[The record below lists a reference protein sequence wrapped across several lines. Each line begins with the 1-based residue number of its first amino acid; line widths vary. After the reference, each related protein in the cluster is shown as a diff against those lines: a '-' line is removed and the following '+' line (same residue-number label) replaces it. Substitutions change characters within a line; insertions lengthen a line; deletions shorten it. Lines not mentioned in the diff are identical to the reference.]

1 MAGFIGQFAGRQQL
15 SLQVMKFK
23 AGEYGRIPIF
33 GDITLRIVVNRVDG
47 LIILK
52 DGKLAKIIDLGDHLS
67 IDVSGGTFIRTNKT
81 IEGVMLSLLQLH
93 RIPQTIPYRF
103 ADRDQFYQLR
113 LKNNDLTKLNI
124 DKDVTRIVVTPIPW
138 IYERRINELD
148 FQQEPQYQIV
158 IHGITE
164 ILTNNTITRALYN
177 IPTTNY
183 LSYYFITG
191 GIKQNV
197 VPEGLYL
204 NTKRLGDIYLKAP
217 PGDYEITVYYRTFL
231 ARM

>member
-1 MAGFIGQFAGRQQL
+1 MSGFIGQLAGRQKL
-15 SLQVMKFK
+15 SLQVMKFRTN
-23 AGEYGRIPIF
+23 EYGKLPIF
-33 GDITLRIVVNRVDG
+33 GDITLRIVVKRVDG
-47 LIILK
+47 LVILK
-52 DGKLAKIIDLGDHLS
+52 DGNLAKIIDLGDHLS
-67 IDVSGGTFIRTNKT
+67 IDVSGGTFIKTNKT
-81 IEGVMLSLLQLH
+81 IEGVMLSLIQLH

-103 ADRDQFYQLR
+103 ADRDQFYLLR
-113 LKNNDLTKLNI
+113 LKNIDLTKLNI
-124 DKDVTRIVVTPIPW
+124 NKDVTRIVVTPIPW
-138 IYERRINELD
+138 IYERRIDELG
-148 FQQEPQYQIV
+148 QQEPEYQILL
-158 IHGITE
+158 HGIPE

-191 GIKQNV
+191 GIKQNI

-204 NTKRLGDIYLKAP
+204 NTKKIDDIYLKAP